1 MKNVII
7 NEKNNM
13 LVIKLMKNFYKGN
26 KLVIM
31 PISNGFFEIKKD
43 EEDHCYK
50 LYFTSNNNENK
61 IKMALFTFGTF
72 KEAEEI
78 KEDIEKYLI
87 KKEKTTI
94 NRILK
99 NILLTTVIVTI
110 PFILINLNE
119 IIITQKMDIFSKML
133 SANVSNNNIQ
143 SVKPD
148 ASAQIL
154 NKILENKLGNQETTK
169 NIVITPEK
177 NNNNENIEQN
187 KQQENKNLKDDV
199 SSDNLDENTIS
210 EAQKEMN
217 EQLKIIKEKRE
228 KNVDLEK

>member
-1 MKNVII
+1 MKNIII

-26 KLVIM
+26 KLVII

-50 LYFTSNNNENK
+50 LYFTSNHSENK

-119 IIITQKMDIFSKML
+119 IIITQKMEIFSKML

-148 ASAQIL
+148 ESAKIL

-169 NIVITPEK
+169 TIVIPPEK
-177 NNNNENIEQN
+177 NNNNENSEQN
-187 KQQENKNLKDDV
+187 KQQENKNSKDDIT
-199 SSDNLDENTIS
+199 SENLDESTIS